1 MNATFIPWR
10 PWPVMR
16 LLQSLP
22 WELAAL
28 DLATPG
34 AQPLRG
40 SHVHKFINFKLK
52 LDDFKHKVDE
62 SS

>member
-1 MNATFIPWR
+1 MAT
-10 PWPVMR
+10 PVMR

-34 AQPLRG
+34 APLRG
-40 SHVHKFINFKLK
+40 SHVHTFINFKLK

-62 SS
+62 SSL